1 MNPMAATGSIR
12 VLLVDDHPVVRMGLR
27 AIEAVDP
34 AITIVGEASTAESAW
49 VRIQTTGADV
59 VLLDMRL
66 PDGNGVEVCRL
77 AKSAFPQLRV
87 ICLTSYTDPSLVLAA
102 LGAGADGYLLKHND
116 AEYIAASIHAVM
128 RGEQVLDETLEAATA
143 GFGDASGGPN
153 PLRGLSPGERR
164 VLAEVAKGLTDKE
177 VSTALCLS
185 AKTVRNCLDRIF
197 DKLKVHSRTQA
208 AMLHVTHGGDALS

>member
-1 MNPMAATGSIR
+1 MTEPGLIR
-12 VLLVDDHPVVRMGLR
+12 VLLVDDHPVVRMGLH

-34 AITIVGEASTAESAW
+34 AIRIVGEASTAESAW
-49 VRIQTTGADV
+49 TRIQTSEPDV

-66 PDGNGVEVCRL
+66 PDGDGADVCRL
-77 AKSAFPQLRV
+77 AKSAFPRLRV

-116 AEYIAASIHAVM
+116 AERIAASIHAAL
-128 RGEQVLDETLEAATA
+128 RGEQVLDELLETSPAHHGQAT
-143 GFGDASGGPN
+143 SN
-153 PLRGLSPGERR
+153 PPDPLAVLSPGERR

-177 VSTALCLS
+177 VSVVLCLS
-185 AKTVRNCLDRIF
+185 VKTVRNSLDRAF

-208 AMLHVTHGGDALS
+208 AMLYATHGGSRLA